1 MNRKGMQNLFVK
13 RLSGLLCAWLFP
25 FAALYAQVDTTTY
38 HQLSG
43 VEVLGKVRPST
54 TRESTPLQVMDKAGI
69 ERLGVQDL
77 SEAVKRF
84 SGVTV
89 QDYGGIGGLKTVSV
103 RSLGAKHTAV
113 CYDGVTVTDAQSGQ
127 VDISRF
133 SLDNVDMISLSIGQ
147 ADDIFQTARMYA
159 SAGALSIKTAAPLF
173 KEKSYNAYV
182 KLKGGSFGLF
192 NPVVRYEQRIG
203 NRWSASLHADWL
215 SAKGNYPFTL
225 INGKEVTEEI
235 RKNSDV
241 QSLRLEGNVY
251 GHFGRGG
258 KLNGKVYY
266 YDSERG
272 LPGSVILYNSNARER
287 VWDNDFFTQL
297 HYENEWFDRLK
308 FQANAKYNYSFSKYR
323 DISNKYSG
331 GKQEDLN
338 TQNEYY
344 GSAGILYT
352 PCSYV
357 SFSLNTDIARNTLVN
372 NFVNA
377 PTPKRWTSLTAFAAQ
392 YKSPVLTATA
402 SLLSTYITDKVE
414 NGDRPADKKR
424 LSPAVSISW
433 RPFQEQSFRIRASYK
448 DIFRVPTFTD
458 LYYLRMGNVNLKPEK
473 ATQYNIGFTWND
485 EISPFIRLLSVSVDG
500 YYNKVSD
507 KIVAIPNMYIW
518 KMMNMG
524 EVEIKGIDV
533 NLSANISLYK
543 TFSLLLLSAYSY
555 QDAIDV
561 TDPEEKNYKNQIPYT
576 PRHSGSVSASL
587 ENPWVN
593 VTYTLVAA
601 GDRYALPQ
609 NIEANQ
615 IDSYLEHSLSVNRSF
630 ALKKCMFKVQ
640 GDILNLTDKTY
651 DIIQYYPMPGRS
663 WRFSLSITY

>member
-1 MNRKGMQNLFVK
+1 MQNIFVK

-524 EVEIKGIDV
+524 EVKIKGIDV
-533 NLSANISLYK
+533 NLSANIPLYK

>member
-1 MNRKGMQNLFVK
+1 MNRKGMQNIFVK

-215 SAKGNYPFTL
+215 SAKGDYPFTL

-524 EVEIKGIDV
+524 EVEIKGIAV
-533 NLSANISLYK
+533 NLSANIPLYK

>member
-1 MNRKGMQNLFVK
+1 MNRKGMQNIFVK

-215 SAKGNYPFTL
+215 SAKGDYPFTL

-533 NLSANISLYK
+533 NLSTNIPLYK

>member
-1 MNRKGMQNLFVK
+1 MNQNGMQYISIK
-13 RLSGLLCAWLFP
+13 RLPGLLCAWLFP

-43 VEVLGKVRPST
+43 VEVVGKVRPSV

-113 CYDGVTVTDAQSGQ
+113 SYDGVTVTDAQSGQ

-159 SAGALSIKTAAPLF
+159 SAGALNIKTAAPLF
-173 KEKSYNAYV
+173 KDKSYNAYV

-192 NPVVRYEQRIG
+192 NPVIRYEQRMG

-215 SAKGNYPFTL
+215 SAKGDYPFTL
-225 INGKEVTEEI
+225 VNGKEVTEEI

-241 QSLRLEGNVY
+241 QSLRLEGNMY

-258 KLNGKVYY
+258 RLNGKVYY

-287 VWDNDFFTQL
+287 VWDNNFFTQL
-297 HYENEWFDRLK
+297 HYENEWFDRFK

-352 PCSYV
+352 PFSYV
-357 SFSLNTDIARNTLVN
+357 SFSLNTDIARNTLEN

-402 SLLSTYITDKVE
+402 SLLGTYITDKVE

-424 LSPAVSISW
+424 LSPAVSFSW
-433 RPFQEQSFRIRASYK
+433 RPFSEQSFRIRASYK
-448 DIFRVPTFTD
+448 DIFRVPTFAD
-458 LYYLRMGNVNLKPEK
+458 LYYLRMGNINLKPEK
-473 ATQYNIGFTWND
+473 ATQYNIGLTWND
-485 EISPFIRLLSVSVDG
+485 EIGSFIRLLSVSVDG

-533 NLSANISLYK
+533 NLNANIPLYK
-543 TFSLLLLSAYSY
+543 DISLLLSSAYSY

-561 TDPEEKNYKNQIPYT
+561 TDPEGKNYKDQIPYT
-576 PRHSGSVSASL
+576 PRHSGSASASL

-615 IDSYLEHSLSVNRSF
+615 IDSYIEHSLSVNRSF
-630 ALKKCMFKVQ
+630 TLKKCTFRVQ

-663 WRFSLSITY
+663 WRLCLSITY

>member
-1 MNRKGMQNLFVK
+1 MQNIFVK

-54 TRESTPLQVMDKAGI
+54 TRESAPLQVMDKAGI

-524 EVEIKGIDV
+524 EVGIKGIDV
-533 NLSANISLYK
+533 NLSANIPLYK

>member
-1 MNRKGMQNLFVK
+1 MNRKGMQNIFVK

-524 EVEIKGIDV
+524 EVSIGGIDV
-533 NLSANISLYK
+533 NLSANIPLYK

>member
-1 MNRKGMQNLFVK
+1 MLGLF
-13 RLSGLLCAWLFP
+13 CAWLFP
-25 FAALYAQVDTTTY
+25 FALYAQVDTTTY

-113 CYDGVTVTDAQSGQ
+113 SYDGVTITDAQSGQ

-133 SLDNVDMISLSIGQ
+133 TLDNVDMISLSIGQ

-159 SAGALSIKTAAPLF
+159 SAGALSIKTAVPLF
-173 KEKSYNAYV
+173 RDKSYNAYV

-192 NPVVRYEQRIG
+192 NPVIRYEQKMG
-203 NRWSASLHADWL
+203 SRWAASLHADWL
-215 SAKGNYPFTL
+215 SAKGDYPFTL
-225 INGKEVTEEI
+225 VNGKEVTNEV
-235 RKNSDV
+235 RKNSDI

-251 GHFGRGG
+251 GDFGRGG
-258 KLNGKVYY
+258 KLNGKIYY

-272 LPGSVILYNSNARER
+272 LPGSVILYSSNARER
-287 VWDNDFFTQL
+287 IWDNNFFTQF
-297 HYENEWFDRLK
+297 HYEYEWLECLK
-308 FQANAKYNYSFSKYR
+308 FQANAKYNYSFSKYC

-344 GSAGILYT
+344 GSVGVLYT
-352 PCSYV
+352 PFPYV
-357 SFSLNTDIARNTLVN
+357 SFSLNTDIARNTLEN
-372 NFVNA
+372 NFVKA
-377 PTPKRWTSLTAFAAQ
+377 PSPKRWTSLTAFAAQ

-402 SLLSTYITDKVE
+402 SLLGTYITDQVK
-414 NGDRPADKKR
+414 NGDRPADRKR
-424 LSPAVSISW
+424 LSPAVSLSW
-433 RPFQEQSFRIRASYK
+433 RPFAEQSFRVRASYK

-458 LYYLRMGNVNLKPEK
+458 LYYLRMGNTNLKPEQ
-473 ATQYNIGFTWND
+473 ATQYNVGLTWNG
-485 EISPFIRLLSVSVDG
+485 EIGSVVRLLSLSVDG
-500 YYNKVSD
+500 YYNKVKD

-524 EVEIKGIDV
+524 EVDIKGLDV
-533 NLSANISLYK
+533 NLSADIPLWREISLM
-543 TFSLLLLSAYSY
+543 LSSTYSY
-555 QDAIDV
+555 QSAIDI
-561 TDPEEKNYKNQIPYT
+561 TDPEAKNYKDQIPYT
-576 PRHSGSVSASL
+576 PRHSGSGSVSL

-593 VTYTLVAA
+593 IAYTLVAA

-609 NIEANQ
+609 NIDVNR
-615 IDSYLEHSLSVNRSF
+615 IDSYMEHSLSVNRSF
-630 ALKKCMFKVQ
+630 ALKKCTFRIQ
-640 GDILNLTDKTY
+640 GDILNLADKTY

-663 WRFSLSITY
+663 WRLSLSITY

>member
-1 MNRKGMQNLFVK
+1 MNRKGMQNIFVK

-215 SAKGNYPFTL
+215 SAKGDYPFTL

-338 TQNEYY
+338 IQNEYY

-533 NLSANISLYK
+533 NLSANIPLYK